1 MDEKQKAMIQALRAG
16 NQLMTHDGYPARD
29 NKDGT
34 YSTEVSITVTD
45 PRLNGGRPTNIPS
58 LWAGQEV
65 DEDAAVG
72 NVLKSGRAYQ
82 SFNSIQEAIDAAR
95 KRSSMGGAG
104 AGKGY
109 K

>member
-1 MDEKQKAMIQALRAG
+1 MDEKQKAMINALRAG
-16 NQLMTHDGYPARD
+16 NQLMTHDGYPARA
-29 NKDGT
+29 NPDGS
-34 YSTEVSITVTD
+34 YSTEVSITVMD
-45 PRLNGGRPTNIPS
+45 PRLNSGRPTNIPS
-58 LWAGQEV
+58 LWSGKEV

-72 NVLKSGRAYQ
+72 NVLKSGRTYQ
-82 SFNSIQEAIDAAR
+82 SFGSMQEAIDAAR